1 MTTSSRRSTRSQS
14 PPTAPASG
22 RSEAWSSGPSRSDAH
37 ARPHAV
43 VAVIEV
49 SIRVGDPTPGGFPT
63 SDPGAD
69 SICPER
75 ARSAGSRTA
84 LAPLQF
90 RKMGCQNER
99 KKLAQIRYQVTCYG
113 IKLESGDLPRFFMID
128 EIDHARLEKKK
139 SSDCLCQ
146 RVRADAVVL
155 ARLSFSEASLALSC
169 E

>member
-1 MTTSSRRSTRSQS
+1 MQGRRTSW
-14 PPTAPASG
+14 AS
-22 RSEAWSSGPSRSDAH
+22 
-37 ARPHAV
+37 
-43 VAVIEV
+43 
-49 SIRVGDPTPGGFPT
+49 
-63 SDPGAD
+63 PGAD

-90 RKMGCQNER
+90 RKMGCQCQNER
-99 KKLAQIRYQVTCYG
+99 KKLAQIRYQVTCCG

-155 ARLSFSEASLALSC
+155 ARLSFSQASLALSC
-169 E
+169 EREC

>member
-1 MTTSSRRSTRSQS
+1 MIERARLGGGGGGSVSNDKYKQRMKDTADLHRQAADQTSK
-14 PPTAPASG
+14 
-22 RSEAWSSGPSRSDAH
+22 
-37 ARPHAV
+37 
-43 VAVIEV
+43 
-49 SIRVGDPTPGGFPT
+49 
-63 SDPGAD
+63 PGAD

-128 EIDHARLEKKK
+128 EIDHARLEEKN